1 MRHFTQ
7 VAEPVGGF
15 SRSQLETIDIA
26 HFRSE
31 SEFKRQFGR
40 DTDHTA
46 TSDVRECWRL
56 FLEEPEI
63 MSSSFESA
71 GYELRSQTEET
82 EALVAHYRA
91 AWEKAQ
97 VESGVATPVED
108 SRASVMGH
116 RS

>member
-7 VAEPVGGF
+7 VAEPIGGF
-15 SRSQLETIDIA
+15 SKSRWESIDIA

-40 DTDHTA
+40 DPDHA
-46 TSDVRECWRL
+46 DPSDVDECWRL
-56 FLEEPEI
+56 FVEELEI
-63 MSSSFESA
+63 MTSSFESV
-71 GYELRSQTEET
+71 GDELRSQTEET

-97 VESGVATPVED
+97 VESGVVTPAEGA
-108 SRASVMGH
+108 RF
-116 RS
+116 